1 MNTPAPRPTPKR
13 NKRMLMPA
21 LAPKKRATVHTKRP
35 KKSLP
40 LNICRDHK
48 PKKIASAL
56 DDKYIQYKR
65 EDGNKEIPIEK
76 YLKNRYLHML
86 NDLRKTGA

>member
-1 MNTPAPRPTPKR
+1 MNTPAPRPAPKR

-21 LAPKKRATVHTKRP
+21 LAPKKRTPMHTKRP

-56 DDKYIQYKR
+56 DDKYIQYKS
-65 EDGNKEIPIEK
+65 EDGNKEIPIKK
-76 YLKNRYLHML
+76 YLKNR
-86 NDLRKTGA
+86 